1 MIVEGAPSTPQDVLR
16 EIFGGGSMKHF
27 NVKTWLLMSLVP
39 GIFAA
44 FVVMPVLLLNF
55 QAPAPLGILGGILAA
70 LAVGFAM
77 EMSII
82 SKIKKEEAAIAE
94 QKKAQTAQE
103 RKDFSKDCRNF
114 QIFSAHDLESPEKKQ
129 RFQLI
134 AKKHHLDDLNT
145 EELLAILK
153 EGEADYA
160 AEQQQMQEGQRQ
172 ALRKKLEEEKSK
184 LAALLEFAQYH
195 GVDKTQAMLGRELAD
210 LRTSINNTMFTP
222 PAMIPKQKE
231 SDGMFA
237 AGTAYGIGGVIPAA
251 ASLARTEQK
260 NAQIRQAN
268 AQIDQINSALVGA
281 AAMANAD
288 RYGIQQRMEPF
299 KERASTLLIDEDS
312 AAVFPHLTF
321 SDPKVQVSNTGTV
334 TVTVKVKEDH
344 NIKVFGKPAIAD
356 GSIIAEI
363 YDKDGQKVGEATM
376 VFPVFGTGNLYFR
389 QKVYHWRENDETVE
403 LTGMCLACADPHEKY
418 TVKFVPGDL
427 WAMEK

>member
-1 MIVEGAPSTPQDVLR
+1 MT
-16 EIFGGGSMKHF
+16 
-27 NVKTWLLMSLVP
+27 
-39 GIFAA
+39 
-44 FVVMPVLLLNF
+44 
-55 QAPAPLGILGGILAA
+55 
-70 LAVGFAM
+70 
-77 EMSII
+77 
-82 SKIKKEEAAIAE
+82 
-94 QKKAQTAQE
+94 
-103 RKDFSKDCRNF
+103 
-114 QIFSAHDLESPEKKQ
+114 
-129 RFQLI
+129 
-134 AKKHHLDDLNT
+134 
-145 EELLAILK
+145 
-153 EGEADYA
+153 
-160 AEQQQMQEGQRQ
+160 
-172 ALRKKLEEEKSK
+172 
-184 LAALLEFAQYH
+184 
-195 GVDKTQAMLGRELAD
+195 
-210 LRTSINNTMFTP
+210 TP
-222 PAMIPKQKE
+222 PAILPKQKE

-312 AAVFPHLTF
+312 AAVFSHLTF

-363 YDKDGQKVGEATM
+363 YDKDGQKVGVATM
-376 VFPVFGTGNLYFR
+376 VFPIFGTGNLYFR
-389 QKVYHWRENDETVE
+389 QKVYHWREHDDTVE
-403 LTGMCLACADPHEKY
+403 LTGMCLACADSHKKY

>member
-1 MIVEGAPSTPQDVLR
+1 MKFDVKLWLGYSAIVG
-16 EIFGGGSMKHF
+16 FF
-27 NVKTWLLMSLVP
+27 P
-39 GIFAA
+39 GFIVFCI
-44 FVVMPVLLLNF
+44 LLLNVEL
-55 QAPAPLGILGGILAA
+55 PAPLAILIGIVAA
-70 LAVGFAM
+70 LAIGFAI
-77 EMSII
+77 ELHDIFKSRRVAR
-82 SKIKKEEAAIAE
+82 ENEIAYA
-94 QKKAQTAQE
+94 KKAEEE
-103 RKDFSKDCRNF
+103 RIANQKNFCADCRNF
-114 QIFSAHDLESPEKKQ
+114 KIFSAHDLESPEKKQ

-134 AKKHHLDDLNT
+134 AKKHHLEDLST
-145 EELLAILK
+145 GELLALLK
-153 EGEADYA
+153 ESEKAYA
-160 AEQQQMQEGQRQ
+160 EEQHKKYEERKQ
-172 ALRKKLEEEKSK
+172 AREKKLEEEKHQQGT
-184 LAALLEFAQYH
+184 LLLYARFH
-195 GVDKTQAMLGRELAD
+195 GVDKTQAMLADELVS
-210 LRTSINNTMFTP
+210 LKHRINNTMFTP
-222 PAMIPKQKE
+222 PAMIPRQKE

-288 RYGIQQRMEPF
+288 RYGIQKRMEPF

-312 AAVFPHLTF
+312 AAVFPHLSF

-363 YDKDGQKVGEATM
+363 YDKEDQKVGEATM
-376 VFPVFGTGNLYFR
+376 VFPIFGTGNLYFR
-389 QKVYHWRENDETVE
+389 QKVYHWRENDDTVE
-403 LTGMCLACADPHEKY
+403 LTGMCLACADPHKKY
-418 TVKFVPGDL
+418 TAKFVPGDL